1 MRAKIEKSI
10 LSGIVEAPPS
20 KSMAHRLII
29 AAALSE
35 GECRIENVAM
45 SEDITATSECMKK
58 LGKEITFDNG
68 TLYIKNAEVK
78 NSDRMLFVNESGSTL
93 RFLIPLCLTGEEF
106 TIKGSKRLFERP
118 LSVYEQIF
126 EKQNIK

>member
-35 GECRIENVAM
+35 GECKIENVSM
-45 SEDITATSECMKK
+45 SEDISATSECMKK

-68 TLYIKNAEVK
+68 TLYIKNAETK
-78 NSDRMLFVNESGSTL
+78 YDDRVLFVNESGM
-93 RFLIPLCLTGEEF
+93 GESPRMRSCTSF
-106 TIKGSKRLFERP
+106 ALLLKSSAQSLF
-118 LSVYEQIF
+118 SIF
-126 EKQNIK
+126 AA